1 MLHGFSYYCSM
12 SENQARTALSGS
24 EMDTKIAAVEDV
36 RLAIRAS
43 LPAVL
48 GALPMGLAFG
58 VVVAQSPLDWWWGP
72 VFATVIFAGSL
83 EFLILGMVVAMAPL
97 ASIAATAFLV
107 NFRHVFYALSF
118 PLHRVHG
125 RGAKVYSTFTLTDE
139 AWALTASPEANTWSR
154 RRILAVQAC
163 FQVAWVGGVTAGS
176 LGGALIPGTVVGLDF
191 ALTAFFLVLGMDAYR
206 IRKSVPIPLV
216 ALVCAVAGNLVFG
229 EGMLVAAMTMF
240 VGFLIL
246 RYTLRGRKR

>member
-1 MLHGFSYYCSM
+1 M
-12 SENQARTALSGS
+12 SQNAAQSVLP
-24 EMDTKIAAVEDV
+24 IADCGVVPASPGDV

-48 GALPMGLAFG
+48 AALPMGIAFG
-58 VVVAQSPLDWWWGP
+58 VVVAQSPLDWWWAP

-83 EFLILGMVVAMAPL
+83 EFLILGMVVSLAPL

-139 AWALTASPEANTWSR
+139 AWALTASAEAQTWSR
-154 RRILAVQAC
+154 RRILAIQAS
-163 FQVAWVGGVTAGS
+163 FQVAWLGGVTAGA
-176 LGGALIPGTVVGLDF
+176 LGGTLIPEGVVGLDF
-191 ALTAFFLVLGMDAYR
+191 ALTAFFLVLGIDAYR
-206 IRKSVPIPLV
+206 IRRSIPIPIV
-216 ALVCAVAGNLVFG
+216 ALGCALAGFLVFG
-229 EGMLVAAMTMF
+229 EGMLVAAMAMF
-240 VGFLIL
+240 VAFLL
-246 RYTLRGRKR
+246 VRYALNRRKARHA